1 MLDWSGSNFDSI
13 QSFIVVV
20 KNQGFKAFSKQV
32 FEPLIR
38 TLQA

>member
-1 MLDWSGSNFDSI
+1 MLDWDGVNFDSI
-13 QSFIVVV
+13 QSFITLAE
-20 KNQGFKAFSKQV
+20 NQSFKAFSKQV